1 MSIQPGNLVIDQ
13 ATEGERYDQ
22 KFEDACGAP
31 ADPKRQDAIQLDAIC
46 TAPEKDEVLPSTLKN
61 GDFISSP
68 GQNSIRD
75 SAPNGKLITGN
86 HLKQS
91 DSAKAAATGN
101 RPKTCPQ
108 DSSNAVPTGLEA
120 SNRKAIDDDSASI
133 ANKLLFG
140 LIGEDRFDMWFT
152 GEHSLMVEDNF
163 VVVKASNEFTLES
176 IKANYT
182 GELKQVVEKGQF
194 AGLTFQCVQQLKMV
208 LNSKAPTSSNDNLNR
223 QIDLFDVG
231 RVSKSPKRKTTR
243 KKPSGL
249 LAEFVV
255 DPENEMVWRACQQ
268 ALATPGE
275 WSPLFLSGNSGTGKT
290 HLLEGL
296 CSEAR
301 RRSRTGKVMF
311 ISAENFTSDYVGSLT
326 ARAMPMFRKRYREL
340 DFFLID
346 DIHFLD
352 GKKST
357 LDELQHTIEA
367 IGKRGG
373 QVVISADRSPSEL
386 EFATPEFINRVACGL
401 ACEIALPSESTKRKI
416 IKRISKLRGLKIKNS
431 VLDYIAAN
439 VSGDVRLLSGAL
451 NRIKAFQ
458 IVKGETISLEEAKLQ
473 LKDLV
478 GASRKSVS
486 IPEIEKAVCDMFGLE
501 KNSLRSASKVK
512 AISQPRMLAMWL
524 SRKYTRA
531 ALSEIGEHFGG
542 RSHSTVISAK
552 SKVEKWVE
560 CDDSIGIRHSE
571 FSVTT
576 AIRRIEHEL
585 RVG

>member
-1 MSIQPGNLVIDQ
+1 LSIQPGNLVIDQ

-22 KFEDACGAP
+22 KFDDACGESANP
-31 ADPKRQDAIQLDAIC
+31 NRQGAIQRDAIFSDA
-46 TAPEKDEVLPSTLKN
+46 KSDEDLPPNS
-61 GDFISSP
+61 
-68 GQNSIRD
+68 QNSD
-75 SAPNGKLITGN
+75 SISTTSENSTRETLPHGKLTDGSS
-86 HLKQS
+86 LKRS
-91 DSAKAAATGN
+91 DSAKTSGSRNRSIACEQVPSNTDATGVETLN
-101 RPKTCPQ
+101 GQTIR
-108 DSSNAVPTGLEA
+108 
-120 SNRKAIDDDSASI
+120 RDSAST

-140 LIGEDRFDMWFT
+140 LIGQDRFDMWFT
-152 GEHSLMVEDNF
+152 GEHSLIVKDNY
-163 VVVKASNEFTLES
+163 VIVNASNEFTLES
-176 IKANYT
+176 IKANYSS
-182 GELKQVVEKGQF
+182 ELKQVVEKGQF

-208 LNSKAPTSSNDNLNR
+208 LNSETPISSKENSNR

-231 RVSKSPKRKTTR
+231 RVSKSSKRKTA
-243 KKPSGL
+243 KKTASGL

-255 DPENEMVWRACQQ
+255 DPENEMAWRACQQ
-268 ALATPGE
+268 TLATPGE
-275 WSPLFLSGNSGTGKT
+275 WSPLFLHGNSGTGKT

-367 IGKRGG
+367 IGKRDG

-416 IKRISKLRGLKIKNS
+416 IKRIAKLRGLTIKNS

-458 IVKGETISLEEAKLQ
+458 IVKEETISLEEAKLQ

-486 IPEIEKAVCDMFGLE
+486 IPEIEQAVCDMFGLE
-501 KNSLRSASKVK
+501 KNSLRSPSKVK